1 MSLLPFEEVFA
12 GQIPEASAP
21 LSSESLL
28 APGALASMRRD
39 LKRLLTGISARPLLA
54 AFSVFRGWHGPKRE
68 LYGEFVDRLQNGG
81 LKSFYAEYPELARL
95 TEVCVRDWSE
105 AVHEFLI
112 RLGEDREDL
121 VGTFGAGAA
130 GRIEKLEPAL
140 SDRHGGRSVTA
151 VTFESG
157 LKLVYKP
164 RDMAVEQSW
173 FDLLAWLNRDGSPAD
188 HRIPRLLAKP
198 GYGWMEWV
206 PHEPCQSESSVSDY
220 FVNAGALQC
229 ILYVLH
235 ATDAHMGNVIAAG
248 PQPVLVDAECLV
260 QPQWHPNAD
269 VDLEQ
274 QEWNDLLLAG
284 MMPQPKLLRGEEVDL
299 SALTGGEG
307 QVTDFRV
314 PVWDHLNTDG
324 MSLRMVQG
332 VLAPQKNLPV
342 WNGSSIEAPAFGED
356 FLRGFAEMYRY
367 LAGRVPDLLAP
378 DGPLKPLF
386 ECHTRV
392 LLDHTR
398 RYLSLMNRSLH
409 PGCLRDAPRRRALLR
424 DELSSYRPASILAA
438 ETKALERLDVPYF
451 SASARETSVFSEG
464 SVLIPAYF
472 ARSGAEVVRSRF
484 ENLSEEDLENRTSVI
499 RVLLAMASLG
509 L

>member
-1 MSLLPFEEVFA
+1 M
-12 GQIPEASAP
+12 
-21 LSSESLL
+21 
-28 APGALASMRRD
+28 
-39 LKRLLTGISARPLLA
+39 
-54 AFSVFRGWHGPKRE
+54 
-68 LYGEFVDRLQNGG
+68 
-81 LKSFYAEYPELARL
+81 
-95 TEVCVRDWSE
+95 CVRDWSE

-112 RLGEDREDL
+112 RLSEDREDL

-130 GRIEKLEPAL
+130 GRIAELEPAL
-140 SDRHGGRSVTA
+140 SDRHAGRSVMA

-164 RDMAVEQSW
+164 RDMAAEQSW
-173 FDLLAWLNRDGSPAD
+173 FDLLAWLNRHGSPAD
-188 HRIPRLLAKP
+188 HRIPRVLAKP

-206 PHEPCQSESSVSDY
+206 PHEPCESESSVRDY

-260 QPQWHPNAD
+260 QPQWHPGAD
-269 VDLEQ
+269 VDPEQ

-299 SALTGGEG
+299 SALTGAEG

-314 PVWDHLNTDG
+314 PVWDQLNTDG

-332 VLAPQKNLPV
+332 VLAPQKNLPE
-342 WNGSSIEAPAFGED
+342 WSGGSIVTSAFVDD
-356 FLRGFAEMYRY
+356 FLRGFGEMYRY
-367 LAGRVPDLLAP
+367 FAGRAPDLLAP
-378 DGPLKPLF
+378 DGPLTPLF

-409 PGCLRDAPRRRALLR
+409 PGCLRDASRRRALLR
-424 DELSSYRPASILAA
+424 DELSSYRPASILAV

-451 SASARETSVFSEG
+451 SASARDTSVCSEG

-472 ARSGAEVVRSRF
+472 ARSGEEVVRLRF